1 MQFNSTQLRRL
12 GLCSSEMNNYFPLL
26 GERAWVRGKS
36 KQVKLLNPSGNW
48 EILFN
53 SELEYVFELKFH
65 IWENSV
71 KIFAFVLAGVLIIIV
86 H

>member
-1 MQFNSTQLRRL
+1 MQCEVSYADLVL
-12 GLCSSEMNNYFPLL
+12 I
-26 GERAWVRGKS
+26 
-36 KQVKLLNPSGNW
+36 NPSPQFLIIRHAVLGNG
-48 EILFN
+48 LGR
-53 SELEYVFELKFH
+53 VFELKFH

>member
-1 MQFNSTQLRRL
+1 MQFHSIQLRRL

-36 KQVKLLNPSGNW
+36 KQVKLLNHSGNW